1 MAAER
6 GDPAFACV
14 VKSDGYKEP
23 IDFLLEM
30 ARLQKVDLARLSI
43 VALVDQYVAAAE
55 APGAR
60 ATLAERSDWL
70 IATIWLV
77 LLTSKLLIQAE
88 EEAGLP
94 ETERLRENLIRA
106 EQRRQARAL
115 AGGLEPRS

>member
-1 MAAER
+1 M
-6 GDPAFACV
+6 
-14 VKSDGYKEP
+14 KSDGYKEP

-77 LLTSKLLIQAE
+77 LRTPSVRAAFQPGAE
-88 EEAGLP
+88 P
-94 ETERLRENLIRA
+94 VF
-106 EQRRQARAL
+106 
-115 AGGLEPRS
+115 